1 MSSLQPIPDGVYTI
15 RYGPNRDIGG
25 EYITGGGPGKIL
37 SIQSLTEWQEVKVN
51 FDALY

>member
-1 MSSLQPIPDGVYTI
+1 MSLQPIPDGVYSI
-15 RYGPNRDIGG
+15 KYGPNHDIGG
-25 EYITGGGPGKIL
+25 EYITGGAPGKIL